1 MGGTAS
7 RAWPFTTDFLAVS
20 GAGRTIRDGGVRR
33 SHGGSLTR
41 QAHAPLPA
49 ERDLQLED
57 GMMVAH
63 GDGRHAVP
71 DQAATPITLV
81 SPVR

>member
-1 MGGTAS
+1 M
-7 RAWPFTTDFLAVS
+7 
-20 GAGRTIRDGGVRR
+20 RR
-33 SHGGSLTR
+33 SHGESLTR
-41 QAHAPLPA
+41 QAHALLPA

-63 GDGRHAVP
+63 GEGRHAAP
-71 DQAATPITLV
+71 DQAATSITLV